1 MLPALVFSRG
11 PLPASPN
18 LTTDTAVKRN
28 TTLKG
33 SIVLL
38 GLSAM
43 SAAFGQ
49 AAPTVYGVI
58 DTGIQRTD
66 PKAGRSSKTAT
77 TTGINGGIRGGS
89 RFGFRGTEDLGG
101 GLKAIYT
108 IENGF
113 APDTGMALQG
123 SRLFGRQAFL
133 GLSSRAGT
141 LVAGRIGTFSS
152 GAGTFD
158 KWGRID
164 PFRTV
169 YGIAGLG
176 STMSS
181 SASLRVDNALA
192 YVTPAI
198 GGFSAGAAKSWRVD
212 GAERAGGGSNNNEA
226 IATFVNYSAGPLYA
240 VATFDRIK
248 LGELAGAPSQKHLQL
263 GVAYDLKW
271 VQLSA
276 AYAREDDQRV
286 LQSTAQQ
293 AAGADAQAWMLGV
306 VAPLGAHRLM
316 GSYQQRTVDAAPT
329 SAEGKRRVLSVGYEY
344 SLSKRTVLYAAMAD
358 LTDRDAL
365 KTASSGGSR
374 QFSTG
379 LNHSF

>member
-1 MLPALVFSRG
+1 M
-11 PLPASPN
+11 
-18 LTTDTAVKRN
+18 KRN

-66 PKAGRSSKTAT
+66 PKAGRSSETAT

-212 GAERAGGGSNNNEA
+212 GAERAGGGSNNNET